1 MTQFFKRAMGFQ
13 GIPPGWLPKFHE
25 NAERPG
31 ERSLREWLEDF
42 EHIVAPLDMTDKEK
56 ARVMVEHL
64 TGSAKEEIMCLPT
77 GKRDSVKEIKKVLK
91 LRQEEQETLAD
102 FSRALMRLYGK
113 MEAMSPC
120 AEEANALKKLRDRSL
135 KDQFASGARDAWVRR
150 ELRRISL
157 ANKDEGFEKMR
168 QEALHLFREPASS
181 ATSVRAWEVRMED
194 PSTSVETIGPSG
206 PLVKE
211 LVDSH
216 SKLVSQVS
224 SMRDDLAIIKMLR
237 SEIDGLKATVNQ

>member
-1 MTQFFKRAMGFQ
+1 M
-13 GIPPGWLPKFHE
+13 
-25 NAERPG
+25 
-31 ERSLREWLEDF
+31 
-42 EHIVAPLDMTDKEK
+42 
-56 ARVMVEHL
+56 MVEHL
-64 TGSAKEEIMCLPT
+64 AGSAKEEIMCLPT
-77 GKRDSVKEIKKVLK
+77 GKRDSVKEIKKVLE
-91 LRQEEQETLAD
+91 LCFTVTENLQSLTTAFHNRRQGEHETLAD
-102 FSRALMRLYGK
+102 FCRALMRLYGK

-120 AEEANALKKLRDRSL
+120 AEEADALKKLWDRSL
-135 KDQFASGARDAWVRR
+135 KDQFASGARDTWVRR

-168 QEALHLFREPASS
+168 QEALHLFQEPASS

-216 SKLVSQVS
+216 SKLVSQVTS
-224 SMRDDLAIIKMLR
+224 TRDELAIVKMLR